1 MSKTIATPVAMATTF
16 TAPPTTTA
24 KTFAKAMLGKVNTA
38 CALAKKHN
46 RLKATIEIRRKHPRM
61 GQPMGPAEIDAWTT
75 DIEQLLAV
83 HGVFH
88 VQHAKI
94 KAGLEQY
101 FADAGIPCQLPAKA
115 VSK

>member
-1 MSKTIATPVAMATTF
+1 MSKIIATPVAMATTF
-16 TAPPTTTA
+16 TAPPTTTT
-24 KTFAKAMLGKVNTA
+24 KTFAQAMLVNTA
-38 CALAKKHN
+38 CALAEKHS

-101 FADAGIPCQLPAKA
+101 FADAGIPCQLPAKT